1 MGERTEEVGG
11 MRKSI
16 VIGIA
21 ALSMLPMAAHAQ
33 GSRLEEYVDC
43 AAYYGTMGE
52 VSRASGE
59 RETATQYE
67 SSAGYA
73 FESAMIGAQGNGQVI
88 EALASRLNAAM
99 EQMNAVVAGDLRN
112 SATLVE
118 QFDERCR
125 QSMGSMPAR

>member
-1 MGERTEEVGG
+1 
-11 MRKSI
+11 MRKTI
-16 VIGIA
+16 VIG
-21 ALSMLPMAAHAQ
+21 ALVLGMLPMSAHGQ

-52 VSRASGE
+52 VARASGE
-59 RETATQYE
+59 RDTATQYE
-67 SSAGYA
+67 ASAGYA

-99 EQMNAVVAGDLRN
+99 EQLNAVIAGDLRN
-112 SATLVE
+112 SSTLVE

-125 QSMGSMPAR
+125 QSMGTMPAR